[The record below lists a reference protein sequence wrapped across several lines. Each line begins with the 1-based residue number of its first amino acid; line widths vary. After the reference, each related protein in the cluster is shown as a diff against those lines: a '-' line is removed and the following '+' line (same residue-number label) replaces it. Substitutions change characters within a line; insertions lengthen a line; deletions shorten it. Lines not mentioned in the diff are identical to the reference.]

1 MGYPLDVQP
10 DAKRAATHN
19 WSLADLALSRPVMVG
34 MLLIAVFLLGLLAT
48 FELPLAFMPS
58 RSSPRVSI
66 RFRLPRTSPEILE
79 RDIIR
84 PIEEQVAGLR
94 GLSRIQ
100 VGSGAWGVRVNLEF
114 AAGTDIDARKV
125 EVRERIDRLRPDL
138 PDNLRTIEIDSA
150 RDDDA
155 PVMSLRIASNQ
166 DLSAR
171 YNDILR
177 HIVRPLERIEG
188 VGRVEFNGAESN
200 EFEIALD
207 LEALVRNGIAPTDV
221 SGVLTDARRN
231 RSLGVLQ
238 SSRDTP
244 GLRSPALATELS
256 TYAELPLN
264 RGADVPTASPDAT
277 VGTASGVA
285 PPAETLAATPTTT
298 TSTPAPA
305 RLRDI
310 ADLSIHPRE
319 VRAFRRLDGKG
330 GINLDVYGRA
340 GSSPVEVSEALREV
354 LAELG
359 NDPAL
364 AGIETAIFFD
374 QGEVITDTLRDL
386 RNTGI
391 YGGILGVI
399 VLFLFLRR
407 LLITLVAAACIP
419 LTILATCG
427 VLLLRGEELNCIVL
441 LGLVLGVGMLI
452 DNAVVI
458 VEAIEQ
464 HARAGEPNHRAILF
478 GSREVGLATIASTL
492 SSVIVFLPLVFGDPA
507 DPMSAFLRPLGATF
521 ATVLLCSLVISQT
534 AVPLCMRW
542 VLRRPS
548 KPRPTP
554 LLDILSNAYARL
566 IRVSLRFRRTTL
578 LLALIIAGSA
588 IVPGMQA
595 NYNLGDVEEQPDDIP
610 IGFEFVGSPG
620 HRRIK
625 IHLERVEQALLQKRD
640 ALGLE
645 HVSCSYSDWWAHCSA
660 HPETPA
666 QSEAE
671 VEALKD
677 AVKQALPEQAGV
689 RYRVGE
695 DRWRRNRSRDRK
707 EVQIAIMGEDMGEL
721 MALANRVA
729 EHLRKNLPRGS
740 VDNPEAGGYDTVTG
754 PADEGSQELHIKLDP
769 SRLRRL
775 GLRSDVI
782 AQTVST
788 AFQGMS
794 LGQVHTT
801 DGEIELRLS
810 AGTVS
815 RRDALD
821 EGQATELQ
829 NLRDLRV
836 NLPEGGNVTLGSLA
850 HFETA
855 RSPFFIQR
863 VDRETQVTVKIRF
876 FSAEADVN
884 REQVDKAMAAF
895 TFPPGYRS
903 GDPTPWRQRRKGQ
916 NAMLVNL
923 GMCMLLVYA
932 VMASLFESFLQPFA
946 ILATCLLGC
955 FGAPWAMW
963 LTGTTV
969 DTVAMIG
976 LFILIG
982 IVVNNGIMLI
992 DRVLQLRNAG
1002 MSRAEAL
1009 ERAGRDRLRPILMTA
1024 TTTVLGLLP
1033 MLLHHPTLAGVYYHA
1048 IAIIISG
1055 GLVTSTLVTL
1065 VFLPA
1070 IYCII
1075 EDISLA
1081 GIARFRRFAGL

>member
-1 MGYPLDVQP
+1 MHPP
-10 DAKRAATHN
+10 RETRAATVHN

-34 MLLIAVFLLGLLAT
+34 MLLVAVFLLGLLAT

-58 RSSPRVSI
+58 RTSPRISI
-66 RFRLPRTSPEILE
+66 RFRLPRTSPELLE

-114 AAGTDIDARKV
+114 VAGTDIDARKI
-125 EVRERIDRLRPDL
+125 EVRERIDRLKPDL
-138 PDNLRTIEIDSA
+138 PDNLRNIEIDSA

-155 PVMSLRIASNQ
+155 PVMALRIASNQ
-166 DLSAR
+166 DLSSR
-171 YNDILR
+171 YNDIIR

-221 SGVLTDARRN
+221 GSVLRGARQN
-231 RSLGVLQ
+231 RSLGVLRSNQ
-238 SSRDTP
+238 ATP
-244 GLRSPALATELS
+244 GLRSPALHTEIQ
-256 TYAELPLN
+256 TYAQLPLS
-264 RGADVPTASPDAT
+264 RRTGATSTPSTIAN
-277 VGTASGVA
+277 TASGLS
-285 PPAETLAATPTTT
+285 PPVDENNVDTTN
-298 TSTPAPA
+298 SSGAPA
-305 RLRDI
+305 RLQDI
-310 ADLSIHPRE
+310 ATVSIHPQE

-330 GINLDVYGRA
+330 GINLEVFARA
-340 GSSPVEVSEALREV
+340 GASPVEVSERIREV
-354 LAELG
+354 LTTFDK
-359 NDPAL
+359 DPVL
-364 AGIETAIFFD
+364 SGIETVVFFD
-374 QGEVITDTLRDL
+374 QGEIITNTLRDL
-386 RNTGI
+386 RNTGV

-407 LLITLVAAACIP
+407 FLITLVAATCIP

-427 VLLLRGEELNCIVL
+427 VLLMRGEELNCIVL

-464 HARAGEPNHRAILF
+464 HARAGEPRGRAILF

-507 DPMSAFLRPLGATF
+507 DPISAFLRPLGATF

-534 AVPLCMRW
+534 AVPLCMQW

-548 KPRPTP
+548 RPQKTP
-554 LLDILSNAYARL
+554 LLDALSNAYARL
-566 IRVSLRFRRTTL
+566 IRISLRWRRATL
-578 LLALIIAGSA
+578 LVALAIAGSA
-588 IVPGMQA
+588 IYPAMEA
-595 NYNLGDVEEQPDDIP
+595 NYNLGNAEEQPDDIP
-610 IGFEFVGSPG
+610 IGFEFFGSPG
-620 HRRIK
+620 HRRIHQ
-625 IHLERVEQALLQKRD
+625 HLEVVEQALLARKD
-640 ALGLE
+640 ELGLE
-645 HVSCSYSDWWAHCSA
+645 HISCSYSDWWAHCSA
-660 HPETPA
+660 HPKSPA

-671 VEALKD
+671 VEALKN
-677 AVKQALPEQAGV
+677 AVKMALPEQAGL

-695 DRWRRNRSRDRK
+695 DRFRRHRSHDRH
-707 EVQIAIMGEDMGEL
+707 EIQIAIMGEDMGEL
-721 MALANRVA
+721 MTLSNKVVN
-729 EHLRKNLPRGS
+729 HLRSTLTRGS
-740 VDNPEAGGYDTVTG
+740 IDNPEAGGFDTITG

-775 GLRSDVI
+775 GLRSDDI
-782 AQTVST
+782 AQTVAT
-788 AFQGMS
+788 AFQGLS
-794 LGQVHTT
+794 LGQVHT
-801 DGEIELRLS
+801 DGGEIELRMS

-815 RRDALD
+815 RREALD
-821 EGQATELQ
+821 EGEATELS
-829 NLRDLRV
+829 NLRDLRI
-836 NLPEGGNVTLGSLA
+836 NLPEGGDVTLGSLA

-863 VDRETQVTVKIRF
+863 VDRETQITVKIRF
-876 FSAEADVN
+876 FSPEPDEN
-884 REQVDKAMAAF
+884 RELVNAAMDAF
-895 TFPPGYRS
+895 NFPPGYRS
-903 GDPTPWRQRRKGQ
+903 GDPTPWRQRREGE
-916 NAMLVNL
+916 NAMLINL
-923 GMCMLLVYA
+923 GMCLLLVYA

-963 LTGTTV
+963 FTGTTI

-1002 MSRAEAL
+1002 MSRNEAL

-1033 MLLHHPTLAGVYYHA
+1033 MLLHHPTLAGVYYHS

-1055 GLVTSTLVTL
+1055 GLVTSTFVTL

-1070 IYCII
+1070 IYSVI

-1081 GIARFRRFAGL
+1081 SINTFRRFGGLR